1 MADKL
6 VLVSGV
12 SGYVASHIVKL
23 LQESG
28 YRVRGTV
35 RSLKDA
41 ARIAPL
47 TQLAKNPKHGLELVE
62 ADLVRDDGWDK
73 AMEGVYAVMHTAS
86 PFPPIGA
93 DVKEE
98 AIFRPAIE
106 GTRRVLAAAA
116 NAGVKKVVVT
126 SSIIA
131 VVGKGGIVKGKKYN
145 EEEWTD
151 HTSEE
156 VTVYGRSKTLAER
169 AAWEFLDSQ
178 PEDKKFELST
188 VNPALVMGP
197 PLMESHRSATSVGIM
212 RDTLSNKPPFLPS
225 INFPVCDVRDVALA
239 HLKCLT
245 NPGAVGKRHL
255 ISSGAIWFKGIHEIV
270 GSEFNP
276 QGCRITTRSLPNFLV
291 RVAALFDQGV
301 RMEVLPRLDEILE
314 LDTSRMTDVL
324 GIKPT
329 PMKSSL
335 LDMAYAMM
343 ELGIVDKPAKYSGP
357 KFSQY

>member
-1 MADKL
+1 M
-6 VLVSGV
+6 VSGV

-131 VVGKGGIVKGKKYN
+131 VVGTAFVVDISVRN
-145 EEEWTD
+145 
-151 HTSEE
+151 
-156 VTVYGRSKTLAER
+156 VALAHLKVDISVR
-169 AAWEFLDSQ
+169 N
-178 PEDKKFELST
+178 
-188 VNPALVMGP
+188 VALAHLKV
-197 PLMESHRSATSVGIM
+197 
-212 RDTLSNKPPFLPS
+212 S
-225 INFPVCDVRDVALA
+225 ISVRDVALA

-245 NPGAVGKRHL
+245 NPGAV
-255 ISSGAIWFKGIHEIV
+255 
-270 GSEFNP
+270 
-276 QGCRITTRSLPNFLV
+276 
-291 RVAALFDQGV
+291 ALFDQGV

-314 LDTSRMTDVL
+314 LDTSR
-324 GIKPT
+324 
-329 PMKSSL
+329 
-335 LDMAYAMM
+335 
-343 ELGIVDKPAKYSGP
+343 
-357 KFSQY
+357 